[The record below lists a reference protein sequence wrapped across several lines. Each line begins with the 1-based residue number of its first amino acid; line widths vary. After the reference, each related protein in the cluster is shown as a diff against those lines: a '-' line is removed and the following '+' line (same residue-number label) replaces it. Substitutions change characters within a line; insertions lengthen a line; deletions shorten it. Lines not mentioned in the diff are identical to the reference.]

1 MSGDAND
8 YHFGSAFPHTRLA
21 SLISDIFIFIYF
33 HLMLDNVSPV
43 WEAVVVVRGCPDHIT
58 QEDID
63 MARIAKKVVGVNGV
77 VFTFAN
83 GIELV
88 ADLEMLSGDIV
99 KRLALHGLS
108 QKLGDSYASANEKGW
123 SIDECYDQAAD
134 VFNNLKLDN
143 WAVSGG
149 SGSNILSEALSR
161 LTGKTVAE
169 CATAISILSD
179 DNRKALEKRP
189 DVKAMVLTIKA
200 ERAAAKV
207 PVSDGD
213 DDVDTLIDMFR

>member
-1 MSGDAND
+1 
-8 YHFGSAFPHTRLA
+8 
-21 SLISDIFIFIYF
+21 
-33 HLMLDNVSPV
+33 
-43 WEAVVVVRGCPDHIT
+43 
-58 QEDID
+58 
-63 MARIAKKVVGVNGV
+63 MARIAKKVVTGNSVE
-77 VFTFAN
+77 FTFAN
-83 GIELV
+83 GVTLS
-88 ADLEMLSGDIV
+88 ADLRMLSTTIIE
-99 KRLALHGLS
+99 RLALHGLS

-123 SIDECYDQAAD
+123 SVDECYDQAAD

-161 LTGKTVAE
+161 LTGKTVEE
-169 CATAISILSD
+169 CVTAISILSD

-207 PVSDGD
+207 PVSEGD